1 MSQNLPLN
9 FRKQV
14 PGPALN
20 PWEPQPYT
28 HLRILMICFFFFFF
42 FFENADR
49 KPLNSCMTQSVEP
62 PPPNT
67 EHRAHLRCKKGHDGY
82 MTTVQ
87 AAGTFQGQYTHV
99 EGRRVWGGHSHTW
112 AVTQHMTGRKFNLW
126 LEFRHKPFLFFQP
139 GNREKWMQPK

>member
-1 MSQNLPLN
+1 
-9 FRKQV
+9 
-14 PGPALN
+14 
-20 PWEPQPYT
+20 
-28 HLRILMICFFFFFF
+28 MICFFFFFF

-99 EGRRVWGGHSHTW
+99 EGRRV
-112 AVTQHMTGRKFNLW
+112 
-126 LEFRHKPFLFFQP
+126 
-139 GNREKWMQPK
+139 